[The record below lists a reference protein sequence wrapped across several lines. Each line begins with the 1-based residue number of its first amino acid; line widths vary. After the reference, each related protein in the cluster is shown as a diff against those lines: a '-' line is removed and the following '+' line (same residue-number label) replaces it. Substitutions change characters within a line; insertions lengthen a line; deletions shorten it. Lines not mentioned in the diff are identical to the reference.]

1 MTKRTTIGFLIF
13 AASLAPTIAH
23 AQEGDVQRAQA
34 LFDEG
39 KTLFEAEN
47 FSAACPKLAES
58 KELAPGIG
66 VTLYLATCE
75 ETIGLRATALSYY
88 REAETMAHARGDGRE
103 AIAHA
108 YVTRLET
115 QTPRIRIRL
124 PNGSSKIAV
133 TDNGHTVSTNST
145 RGFAVDPGPHK
156 IRATGDHNEEWIET
170 VHVPTSAD
178 GVDGGTFEVN
188 VPQLDGT
195 NVPTATQDAPSKSSN
210 GVAQKG
216 IAIGVGAL
224 GVVGIGLGTYLG
236 LHAKS
241 LQDESNGVGGG
252 CNASDKCDAHGQD
265 LRMSA
270 IGSATASTVLFLVG
284 CAAVVT
290 GVVLYVVSPS
300 SSHNDVGV
308 ALGPSNAS
316 LIGSF

>member
-1 MTKRTTIGFLIF
+1 MTKRISIGFFYF
-13 AASLAPTIAH
+13 AALLTPSIALAQDPG
-23 AQEGDVQRAQA
+23 EVQRAQA

-47 FSAACPKLAES
+47 FSAACPKLSQS
-58 KELAPGIG
+58 KDLAPGIG

-75 ETIGLRATALSYY
+75 ETLGLRATALSHY

-124 PNGSSKIAV
+124 PNGDSKIIV
-133 TDNGHTVSTNST
+133 TDNGHAVSTAST

-156 IRATGDHNEEWIET
+156 IRATGAHNEEWIET
-170 VHVPTSAD
+170 VHVPQSAD

-188 VPQLDGT
+188 VPQLDGAT
-195 NVPTATQDAPSKSSN
+195 TPVAYVAPTKSSGGATQK
-210 GVAQKG
+210 GV
-216 IAIGVGAL
+216 AIGVAAL
-224 GVVGIGLGTYLG
+224 GVVGVGVGAYLG

-241 LQDESNGVGGG
+241 LQDESNGAGGG
-252 CNASDKCDAHGQD
+252 CDTNDRCDSHGQD

-270 IGSATASTVLFLVG
+270 ISSATASTVLFAVG
-284 CAAVVT
+284 GAAIAT
-290 GVVLYVVSPS
+290 GVVLYVLAP
-300 SSHNDVGV
+300 SSHNDVAV

-316 LIGSF
+316 LFGRF